1 MTLRIEPII
10 TEKSNLQS
18 QNKQFHFK
26 VAGDTNKIELAKAL
40 QKLTGVEVVKI
51 RTINVGGKER
61 LVGRGRVMTKRKSFK
76 KAIVTFAEAIDLNQ
90 VNKEKTNK

>member
-26 VAGDTNKIELAKAL
+26 VPAGMNKIEIAKAL
-40 QKLTGVEVVKI
+40 KTLTGVDVKKV
-51 RTINVGGKER
+51 RTINVGAKTR
-61 LVGRGRVMTKRKSFK
+61 LIGRGRVMTKRPQFR

-90 VNKEKTNK
+90 LNKEKTNK